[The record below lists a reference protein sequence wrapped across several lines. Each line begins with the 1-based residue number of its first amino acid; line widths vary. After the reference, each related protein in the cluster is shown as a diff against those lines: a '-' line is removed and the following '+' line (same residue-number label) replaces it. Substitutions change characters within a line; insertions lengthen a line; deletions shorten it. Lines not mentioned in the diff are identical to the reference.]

1 MKLSV
6 DRDVLAEAVTWVARS
21 LPQRPAVPVL
31 AGMLLQADPAGSL
44 RLASFDYEVSAKVDV
59 AADVNTDGEVL
70 VSGKLL
76 ADICKALP
84 SAPIEMTSEGSK
96 VEVTCGSSRFTLMSM
111 PVDEY
116 PTLPELPD
124 ANGSVGSDV
133 FSEAVS
139 QVTLATSR
147 DDTLPILTGVR
158 VEIEGEKMT
167 LLATDRYRLAVK
179 ELTWRPS
186 KPDLEAVALVRGRT
200 LSDVAKTFGGDVTVA
215 LSEGGGR
222 ELIGF
227 TSSGRQMTSL
237 LVEGEYPKVRSLFP
251 DSASIHAVVETS
263 RLLEAVRR
271 VALVAERNTPIRFS
285 FTEGTVTLE
294 AGAGDDAQASEA
306 VEAELHGDDIAVG
319 FNPSFVTDGLGAL
332 TTPFVRFSFTTP
344 MKPVVMSG
352 QAEATGEDDLSYR
365 YLIMPIRI

>member
-1 MKLSV
+1 MKLRV
-6 DRDVLAEAVTWVARS
+6 DRDVLAEAVTWAARS

-31 AGMLLQADPAGSL
+31 AGLLLEADSNGAL
-44 RLASFDYEVSAKVDV
+44 RFASFDYEVSAKVEV
-59 AADVNTDGEVL
+59 AADVSDAGQVL

-84 SAPIEMTSEGSK
+84 AAPVEMTTNGSK
-96 VEVTCGSSRFTLMSM
+96 VDVTCGSSRFTLMSM

-116 PTLPELPD
+116 PALPELPD
-124 ANGSVGSDV
+124 SSGSVSADV
-133 FSEAVS
+133 FAEAVS

-167 LLATDRYRLAVK
+167 LLATDRYRLAVR
-179 ELTWRPS
+179 ELNWRPAR
-186 KPDLEAVALVRGRT
+186 PDLSAVALVRGRT
-200 LSDVAKTFGGDVTVA
+200 LSDVAKTLGGDVTVA
-215 LSEGGGR
+215 LSSEGGR

-227 TSSGRQMTSL
+227 SSSGRQTTSL

-251 DSASIHAVVETS
+251 DSAPIHAVIATAP
-263 RLLEAVRR
+263 LLEAVRR

-306 VEAELHGDDIAVG
+306 IEAVVSGDDIAVG
-319 FNPSFVTDGLGAL
+319 FNPSFVIDGLGAL
-332 TTPFVRFSFTTP
+332 SDPYVRFSFTTP
-344 MKPVVMSG
+344 MKPVVMTG
-352 QAEATGEDDLSYR
+352 QAEAEGDDDLGYR